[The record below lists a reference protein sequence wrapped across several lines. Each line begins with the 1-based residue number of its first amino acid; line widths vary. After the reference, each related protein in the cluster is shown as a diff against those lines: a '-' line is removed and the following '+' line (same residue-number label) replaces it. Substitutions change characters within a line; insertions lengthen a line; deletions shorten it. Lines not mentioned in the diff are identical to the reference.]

1 MFMRPEIEFVDIADV
16 ITTSQQVPSLV
27 DGGENKETN
36 WNPWF

>member
-1 MFMRPEIEFVDIADV
+1 MFMKPEIEFAETEDV
-16 ITTSQQVPSLV
+16 ITTSQSPSLE

>member
-1 MFMRPEIEFVDIADV
+1 MFKIPEIEFVETADV
-16 ITTSQQVPSLV
+16 ITTSQMPSLE

>member
-1 MFMRPEIEFVDIADV
+1 MFMRPEIEFVETKDV
-16 ITTSQQVPSLV
+16 ITTSQVPSLE